1 MNPLNRD
8 EVWQLLC
15 QYTEADY
22 LRKHHLAVEA
32 AMKEG

>member
-15 QYTEADY
+15 EYTQSDL
-22 LRKHHLAVEA
+22 LRKHCIAVEA
-32 AMKEG
+32 AME